1 VFTRKIV
8 HLIDKIYK
16 LNRASL
22 KMSEELGREPTDEEL
37 SEEIGTCILRLSDEF
52 KSSAGVSY
60 DVFKLWCRI
69 DERFAQEVQL
79 AEAQAIQANLD
90 TIKAASRDNWPAA
103 AWLLERR
110 HPQLFARPEVQ
121 LNVGIQNNMN
131 APVSA
136 NDGNSFEMVVVS
148 DLEYLGLRQ
157 LPNYEHH
164 PDVRD
169 VDDQVVP
176 EELSGHLTR
185 AGSPATS
192 MILSQSEADAIE
204 AQASRSREAVAKMF
218 EQYRPRQSGIGN
230 EQSATTQFS

>member
-1 VFTRKIV
+1 MPTLEQVYNFRSREGRGRPTKKTPARCKI
-8 HLIDKIYK
+8 IFDGI
-16 LNRASL
+16 RAGWPYL
-22 KMSEELGREPTDEEL
+22 VA
-37 SEEIGTCILRLSDEF
+37 CA
-52 KSSAGVSY
+52 SAGVSY
-60 DVFKLWCRI
+60 EVFKLWCNN
-69 DERFAQEVQL
+69 DERFREQVAL
-79 AEAQAIQANLD
+79 AEAEAIKTNLE

-110 HPQLFARPEVQ
+110 HPELFARPEVQ
-121 LNVGIQNNMN
+121 LNVGIQNSMN
-131 APVSA
+131 APVLA
-136 NDGNSFEMVVVS
+136 NDGNSFELLVVS

-169 VDDQVVP
+169 VDARVVP

-204 AQASRSREAVAKMF
+204 AQASDSREAVAKMF
-218 EQYRPRQSGIGN
+218 EQYRARQVTNSTR
-230 EQSATTQFS
+230 AV

>member
-1 VFTRKIV
+1 
-8 HLIDKIYK
+8 LWC
-16 LNRASL
+16 N
-22 KMSEELGREPTDEEL
+22 TDEHFREQVA
-37 SEEIGTCILRLSDEF
+37 F
-52 KSSAGVSY
+52 
-60 DVFKLWCRI
+60 
-69 DERFAQEVQL
+69 
-79 AEAQAIQANLD
+79 AEAEAIKANLE

-110 HPQLFARPEVQ
+110 HPELFARPEVQ
-121 LNVGIQNNMN
+121 LNVGIQNNVN

-169 VDDQVVP
+169 VDARVVP

-192 MILSQSEADAIE
+192 TILSQSEADAIE
-204 AQASRSREAVAKMF
+204 AKASPVREAVAKMF
-218 EQYRPRQSGIGN
+218 EQYRPREVGN
-230 EQSATTQFS
+230 GERDRESAISESVRQKFTNYCAGGR

>member
-1 VFTRKIV
+1 
-8 HLIDKIYK
+8 
-16 LNRASL
+16 
-22 KMSEELGREPTDEEL
+22 
-37 SEEIGTCILRLSDEF
+37 
-52 KSSAGVSY
+52 
-60 DVFKLWCRI
+60 LWCNN
-69 DERFAQEVQL
+69 DERFREQVAL
-79 AEAQAIQANLD
+79 AEAEAIKANLE

-110 HPQLFARPEVQ
+110 HPELFARPEVQ

-136 NDGNSFEMVVVS
+136 NDGNSFELLVVS

-169 VDDQVVP
+169 VDARVVP
-176 EELSGHLTR
+176 AELSGHLTR

-218 EQYRPRQSGIGN
+218 ERYRPRQVGNGN

>member
-1 VFTRKIV
+1 
-8 HLIDKIYK
+8 
-16 LNRASL
+16 
-22 KMSEELGREPTDEEL
+22 M
-37 SEEIGTCILRLSDEF
+37 
-52 KSSAGVSY
+52 
-60 DVFKLWCRI
+60 
-69 DERFAQEVQL
+69 AQ
-79 AEAQAIQANLD
+79 AEAIKSNLD
-90 TIKAASRDNWPAA
+90 LIKRAANECWPAA

-110 HPQLFARPEVQ
+110 HPELFARPEVQ

-136 NDGNSFEMVVVS
+136 NDGKSFELLVVS
-148 DLEYLGLRQ
+148 DLEYLGLRAH
-157 LPNYEHH
+157 PSYEHH

-169 VDDQVVP
+169 VDARVVP

-218 EQYRPRQSGIGN
+218 EQYRPRQVNNCDGDRDRD
-230 EQSATTQFS
+230 ATIAESVREKFSDYRAGG